1 MSGAAS
7 DGSWHTIPPEPDTVA
22 FMAGE
27 LFTVVTNGR
36 VPACV
41 HRVRTPSHRERL
53 VALFTTRC
61 KGGTVVSAMDELVDG
76 DHPLAYRPCNEDEY
90 VQFRHSEEG
99 GRFSEPLKAWFCRW
113 MAARMWAATAPP
125 LWSKPT
131 RWGSR
136 AGREARRIPDQTCWP
151 PLM

>member
-1 MSGAAS
+1 L
-7 DGSWHTIPPEPDTVA
+7 PPS
-22 FMAGE
+22 E
-27 LFTVVTNGR
+27 LQVVTNGR

-99 GRFSEPLKAWFCRW
+99 GRFSEPLKAFCGVDVR
-113 MAARMWAATAPP
+113 
-125 LWSKPT
+125 
-131 RWGSR
+131 
-136 AGREARRIPDQTCWP
+136 
-151 PLM
+151 